1 MPRQIPAMNN
11 NRSDI
16 VVASVVVVCSL
27 ALLGALITVVGGGG
41 GLLSRPTMRFTVDF
55 ADITGIG
62 ANSDVFYA
70 GDRIGRVERIEHLGY
85 DERQR
90 PELSVRAHVAVTRDM
105 PLAANLRAT
114 IGAPSLL
121 GEKHLALLPL
131 DSGGEVLA
139 DGARL
144 QGGQGAGMLDQ
155 LIPGGDALIAD
166 LREIVSSLRSVTTP
180 LIKDD
185 AGRKIAATLANLE
198 QFTAELNRIMEG
210 GDGRPGAGAQ
220 LTDAVGKIDRAATG
234 LQNLV
239 LGPEGRENEG
249 ISARTT
255 TTLANVENVSREL
268 NLMLAGSP
276 GSPGLRQRMD
286 DITAELQTLLKG
298 GDGPG
303 LGRRLDDV
311 LSKTTTLVEELNV
324 LTVWGGIFTG
334 TLAGRPNR
342 LIFGGRPNDLPTKE
356 EIIEHLRRT
365 RMPFPSVVTEEPRR
379 GRRGPTENA
388 AAPAAP

>member
-1 MPRQIPAMNN
+1 MN

-16 VVASVVVVCSL
+16 VVAAVVVVCSL
-27 ALLGALITVVGGGG
+27 ALLGALVTLVGGGS
-41 GLLSRPTMRFTVDF
+41 GLLSRPTLRFTVDF

-62 ANSDVFYA
+62 RNSDVFYA
-70 GDRIGRVERIEHLGY
+70 GDRIGRVESIEHLEYG
-85 DERQR
+85 DRQR
-90 PELSVRAHVAVTRDM
+90 PDLSVRAHVAVTREM

-139 DGARL
+139 EGAQL
-144 QGGQGAGMLDQ
+144 TATQGAGMLDQ

-166 LREIVSSLRSVTTP
+166 LREIVASLRSVTTP
-180 LIKDD
+180 LVKDD
-185 AGRKIAATLANLE
+185 AGRKIAATLENLE
-198 QFTAELNRIMEG
+198 QFTAELNRIMDG
-210 GDGRPGAGAQ
+210 GDGQPGAGAQ

-249 ISARTT
+249 ISARTDV
-255 TTLANVENVSREL
+255 TLKNVENVSREL

-342 LIFGGRPNDLPTKE
+342 LIFGGRQNDLPTKE
-356 EIIEHLRRT
+356 EIIDHLRRT
-365 RMPFPSVVTEEPRR
+365 RTPFPSAATEEPRR
-379 GRRGPTENA
+379 SGRRTE
-388 AAPAAP
+388 APAATPAP